1 MTERPEGFEPLNRT
15 SPYLALVG
23 PLFQRARADRTLQV
37 GMRIEERHANHAGF
51 AHIGILCLL
60 ADIAMGYAAA
70 LSTEPPTPV
79 GTVNLSLDFVST
91 AKVGDWIES
100 EVEVIRVGRRLAFAS
115 CYLLVGGKRV
125 ARASTA
131 LNVATP

>member
-1 MTERPEGFEPLNRT
+1 MSERPEGFEPLNRT

-23 PLFQRARADRTLQV
+23 PLYQKQRAGRTLQV
-37 GMRIEERHANHAGF
+37 GMRIEERHANHAGA

-60 ADIAMGYAAA
+60 ADISMGYATA

-91 AKVGDWIES
+91 AKVGDWVES
-100 EVEVIRVGRRLAFAS
+100 EVEVIRVGKRLAFAS
-115 CYLLVGGKRV
+115 CHLVVAGKRV

-131 LNVATP
+131 LNVPSP